1 MYVEKVSMRL
11 KKIYTLLTSVF
22 SLLTIYEVIIYI
34 LGKSNYFGL
43 FYIALNLFI
52 LFLMF
57 MVSINIKKGNTM
69 IRISKNAI
77 IVILGLLSSFVLKYI
92 LSSVFGYVDES
103 DVYINKIFISLKIV
117 KPIIYIVI
125 GALSYLEYKNMKI

>member
-1 MYVEKVSMRL
+1 MRL

>member
-1 MYVEKVSMRL
+1 MRL

-52 LFLMF
+52 VFLMF

-77 IVILGLLSSFVLKYI
+77 IVVLGILSSFVLKYI

-103 DVYINKIFISLKIV
+103 NVYINKIFISLKIV
-117 KPIIYIVI
+117 KPIIYLVL

>member
-1 MYVEKVSMRL
+1 MRL

-52 LFLMF
+52 VFLMF

-77 IVILGLLSSFVLKYI
+77 IVVLGILSSFVLKYI
-92 LSSVFGYVDES
+92 LSSVFGYIDES
-103 DVYINKIFISLKIV
+103 DVYINKIFVSLKIV
-117 KPIIYIVI
+117 KPIIYLVL

>member
-1 MYVEKVSMRL
+1 MRL

-77 IVILGLLSSFVLKYI
+77 IVVLGLLASFVLKYI

-103 DVYINKIFISLKIV
+103 DVYIGKIFISLKIV
-117 KPIIYIVI
+117 KPIIYLVL

>member
-1 MYVEKVSMRL
+1 MRL

-52 LFLMF
+52 VFLMF

-77 IVILGLLSSFVLKYI
+77 IVVLGMLSSFVLKYI
-92 LSSVFGYVDES
+92 LSSVFGYIDES

-117 KPIIYIVI
+117 KPIIYLVL

>member
-1 MYVEKVSMRL
+1 MRL

-77 IVILGLLSSFVLKYI
+77 IVVLGLLASFLLKYI

-103 DVYINKIFISLKIV
+103 DVYIGKIFISLKIV
-117 KPIIYIVI
+117 KPIIYLVL